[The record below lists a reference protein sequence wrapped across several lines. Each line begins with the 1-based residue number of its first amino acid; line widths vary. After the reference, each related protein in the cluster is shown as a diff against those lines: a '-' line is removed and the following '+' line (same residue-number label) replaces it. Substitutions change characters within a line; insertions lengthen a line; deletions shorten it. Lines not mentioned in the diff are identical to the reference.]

1 MRSSS
6 AARVEASSG
15 WRDPATTDDVAA
27 WPGLREVPQSRGSV
41 VPYSGAVLRLVIVDD
56 HPAIVDAVRRR
67 AADEP
72 DLLVV
77 GSAATLQDALRVVR
91 SEDPDV
97 VLCDLQLAGEGGG
110 LELLAALAGSGRPAV
125 VVLSAFE
132 GPSLIRGAFERGAAG
147 YLPKS
152 ADLDTIV
159 RAIRDVAA
167 GRSAFPASVL
177 RAIRVAPRPPSV
189 REVQVLEGLAGG
201 ATNSEIAGRLSISE
215 KTVESHLR
223 RMFDRYGVLS
233 RTELTVLALREGW
246 LRDPGAVGRP

>member
-1 MRSSS
+1 M
-6 AARVEASSG
+6 
-15 WRDPATTDDVAA
+15 
-27 WPGLREVPQSRGSV
+27 REVPQSRGPA
-41 VPYSGAVLRLVIVDD
+41 VPYSGTVLRLVIVDD

-67 AADEP
+67 AADES

-77 GSAATLQDALRVVR
+77 GSAATLEDAMGIVR
-91 SEDPDV
+91 AEDPDV

-110 LELLAALAGSGRPAV
+110 LELLATLAGSGRPAV
-125 VVLSAFE
+125 VILSAFE

-152 ADLDTIV
+152 ADLDTII

-167 GRSAFPASVL
+167 GRSAFPASTL
-177 RAIRVAPRPPSV
+177 RAIRAAPRPPSA
-189 REVQVLEGLAGG
+189 REVQVLDGLAEG
-201 ATNSEIAGRLSISE
+201 ATNAEIGGRLAISE

-246 LRDPGAVGRP
+246 LRDPGADGRP